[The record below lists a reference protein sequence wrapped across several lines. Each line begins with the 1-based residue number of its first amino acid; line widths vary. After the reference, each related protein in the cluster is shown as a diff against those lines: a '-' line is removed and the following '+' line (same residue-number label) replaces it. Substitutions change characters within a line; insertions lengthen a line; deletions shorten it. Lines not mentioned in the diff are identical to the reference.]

1 MSLEL
6 TYDWSDGAIPAGQ
19 ADRQRQLAITIQA
32 EPVDVQ
38 PLDPNSSIKSLQN
51 KSSVPKALN
60 VGLVLDHSGSMAG
73 RPLDTVKQAA
83 LRLVER
89 LSPGDRLAIVAFDH
103 RAQVLLPGQVLDNP
117 RMVRAVIAR
126 LESGGGTAMDEGLR
140 LGLEEVAKDRS
151 GRVSQVLLLTDGENE
166 HGDND
171 RAKALAKMAAEYGI
185 AIHTLGFGDHWNQ
198 DVLESLADT
207 AGGQMAYIERSEDA
221 VGAFG
226 ALLDRIQGICYT
238 QAVLELE
245 LKPGMR
251 LAELKPIAQV
261 SPEVVELEASQT
273 GQIIQLRLGDLMS
286 HCPRVVMVNC
296 YLDGMGIGMQDL
308 GSIRL
313 RYVDPQQEE
322 SAQLEVPLSI
332 EVSANY
338 QAQVNPIVA
347 PYLLALGKYRQT
359 QMAETKLQMGDRA
372 GAATMLQS
380 AAATA
385 LQLGDTRAATTLQE
399 HATRLQ
405 LGEDLS
411 EGELKKTR
419 IVSKTILQP

>member
-1 MSLEL
+1 MPLEL
-6 TYDWSDGAIPAGQ
+6 TYDWSDAAIPAGQ

-32 EPVDVQ
+32 VPIDANPLDSKSQSQ
-38 PLDPNSSIKSLQN
+38 PLNI
-51 KSSVPKALN
+51 
-60 VGLVLDHSGSMAG
+60 GLVLDHSGSMAG

-103 RAQVLLPGQVLDNP
+103 RAQVLLPGQVLENP

-171 RAKALAKMAAEYGI
+171 RAKQLAQMAAEYGI

-207 AGGQMAYIERSEDA
+207 AGGQMAHIERSEDA

-226 ALLDRIQGICYT
+226 ALLDRMQSVCYT
-238 QAVLELE
+238 QAILELE
-245 LKPGMR
+245 LRPGVR

-261 SPEVVELEASQT
+261 SPEVVELEPSPTETET
-273 GQIIQLRLGDLMS
+273 GVVLQLRLGDLLS

-296 YLDGMGIGMQDL
+296 YLDGLGIGQQEL
-308 GSIRL
+308 GSVRL
-313 RYVDPQQEE
+313 RYVDPQDET
-322 SAQLEVPLSI
+322 SAQVEVPLSI
-332 EVSANY
+332 EVSGSY

-347 PYLLALGKYRQT
+347 PYLLALAKYRQT
-359 QMAETKLQMGDRA
+359 QLAETKLQMGDRA

-385 LQLGDTRAATTLQE
+385 LQLGDMRAATTLQE

-405 LGEDLS
+405 LGEELS

>member
-6 TYDWSDGAIPAGQ
+6 TYAWSDATLPAGL
-19 ADRQRQLAITIQA
+19 ADRQRQLAVTVQVGPGTAPGQTDSQA
-32 EPVDVQ
+32 Q
-38 PLDPNSSIKSLQN
+38 PLNI
-51 KSSVPKALN
+51 
-60 VGLVLDHSGSMAG
+60 GLVLDHSGSMAG

-103 RAQVLLPGQVLDNP
+103 RAQVLLPGQVLENP
-117 RMVRAVIAR
+117 RLVRAVIAR

-171 RAKALAKMAAEYGI
+171 RAKQLAQMAADYGI

-198 DVLESLADT
+198 DVLERLADT
-207 AGGQMAYIERSEDA
+207 AGGRMAYIERSEDA

-226 ALLDRIQGICYT
+226 ALLDRMQSVCYT
-238 QAVLELE
+238 QAILELE
-245 LKPGMR
+245 LKPGVR

-261 SPEVVELEASQT
+261 SPDVVELESSQS
-273 GQIIQLRLGDLMS
+273 GSVLQVRLGDLMN
-286 HCPRVVMVNC
+286 HCPRVVLINC
-296 YLDGMGIGMQDL
+296 YLEAMGVGAQDL
-308 GSIRL
+308 GAIRL
-313 RYVDPQQEE
+313 RYLDPECNQMDQV
-322 SAQLEVPLSI
+322 EVPFSI
-332 EVSANY
+332 AVSDSY

-359 QMAETKLQMGDRA
+359 QLAETKLQMGDRA

-385 LQLGDTRAATTLQE
+385 LQLGDVRAATTLQE
-399 HATRLQ
+399 NATRLQ
-405 LGEDLS
+405 AGENLT
-411 EGELKKTR
+411 EAELKQTR